1 MAARWL
7 AWMAFAVAV
16 VNGLV
21 ALVFS
26 EFLPYLF
33 YGQALFV
40 IWLAATAV
48 VMLAE
53 RRLNRA

>member
-1 MAARWL
+1 VAL
-7 AWMAFAVAV
+7 VNGAVAV
-16 VNGLV
+16 V
-21 ALVFS
+21 FS
-26 EFLPYLF
+26 EFSPIMY

-53 RRLNRA
+53 RRQPQTGPLVRA

>member
-1 MAARWL
+1 VING
-7 AWMAFAVAV
+7 AVAV
-16 VNGLV
+16 G
-21 ALVFS
+21 FS
-26 EFLPYLF
+26 EFSPNLY

-53 RRLNRA
+53 RRPPLSVR